1 MNQLHDT
8 NTEMAILGAV
18 LLEKNAYLTASDTL
32 TGSDF
37 YDEKNGLIFDA
48 CGELFA
54 VNSPIDLLTVSTQ
67 LRKAGRLT
75 AAGGSFYLT
84 QCTDKV
90 ASAANLKY
98 HTATIKELSIRRNLV
113 TKLTRLNQQAGQ
125 ITVDL
130 DSILESTSSLID
142 DVLQNVANKAKILD
156 FKDNVEQYIDK
167 VANDQKMIGQSD
179 KKRLSPSIGSLAEF
193 IPEWAPGELIVIA
206 GRPGMGKT
214 AFAID
219 QACELAY
226 KGYPSYF
233 ASLEM
238 NARELAGRVVQRE
251 SGLTRY
257 DFERRM
263 IPEQWAK
270 IDGAAIFL
278 DDKKIFIDDTPLAS
292 LNHIKIKA
300 KLLKQTQGILAV
312 FIDYL
317 QLITPAD
324 KKQIRE
330 QQVAEITKQLKAI
343 GKELGLP
350 VFLLAQ
356 LNREVENRPGK
367 RPQLSDLRESGA
379 IEQDADVII
388 FPVRPEYYD
397 KEDPALKGKVIFIVA
412 KNRGGSTG
420 DVMAHC
426 NESVTRFSDEVSVNY
441 DYYNN
446 LNPF

>member
-1 MNQLHDT
+1 
-8 NTEMAILGAV
+8 MA
-18 LLEKNAYLTASDTL
+18 
-32 TGSDF
+32 
-37 YDEKNGLIFDA
+37 
-48 CGELFA
+48 
-54 VNSPIDLLTVSTQ
+54 
-67 LRKAGRLT
+67 
-75 AAGGSFYLT
+75 
-84 QCTDKV
+84 
-90 ASAANLKY
+90 
-98 HTATIKELSIRRNLV
+98 
-113 TKLTRLNQQAGQ
+113 
-125 ITVDL
+125 
-130 DSILESTSSLID
+130 
-142 DVLQNVANKAKILD
+142 
-156 FKDNVEQYIDK
+156 QYIDK
-167 VANDQKMIGQSD
+167 VANDQKLIGQSD

-238 NARELAGRVVQRE
+238 TARELAGRVVQRE
-251 SGLTRY
+251 SGLMRY

-263 IPEQWAK
+263 TPEQWAK
-270 IDGAAIFL
+270 IDDAAIFL

>member
-18 LLEKNAYLTASDTL
+18 LLEKDAYLTASDTL

-54 VNSPIDLLTVSTQ
+54 TNSPIDMLTVSTQ

-113 TKLTRLNQQAGQ
+113 AKLTRLNQQAGQ
-125 ITVDL
+125 ITIDL
-130 DSILESTSSLID
+130 DSILESTSTLID
-142 DVLQNVANKAKILD
+142 DVLQNVANKAQILAL
-156 FKDNVEQYIDK
+156 KDNVAQYIDK
-167 VANDQKMIGQSD
+167 VANDQKNIGQSD

-193 IPEWAPGELIVIA
+193 IPEWAPGELIIIA
-206 GRPGMGKT
+206 GRPGMAKT
-214 AFAID
+214 SVAID

-226 KGYPSYF
+226 LGYPSYF

-238 NARELAGRVVQRE
+238 TARELAGRVVQRE

-257 DFERRM
+257 DFERKM
-263 IPEQWAK
+263 TPDQWAK
-270 IDGAAIFL
+270 IEDAAHFL
-278 DDKKIFIDDTPLAS
+278 ADKKIFIDDTPLAS

-300 KLLKQTQGILAV
+300 KLLKQTQGIRAV

-330 QQVAEITKQLKAI
+330 QQVAEITKQLKAVA
-343 GKELGLP
+343 KELQLP

-412 KNRGGSTG
+412 KNRGGATG
-420 DVMAHC
+420 EVMAHC
-426 NESVTRFSDEVSVNY
+426 NESVTRFSDEVAVNY